1 MEKIE
6 EIHKLYN
13 VENKSLREIVDITGY
28 AFETV
33 QKYAYMKDFNIEI
46 PIIQTREGKLD
57 PFKDLI
63 DQWMTEDLKMPKKQ
77 RHSAERIHE
86 RLGGLYPKEFNVSS
100 RCIRKYVSD
109 KKKELKIYSKCFIP
123 LEHPAGTAQ
132 ADFGEAYF
140 KENGVLKKGYSFNL
154 SFPFSNAGFC
164 QIFKSQNQ
172 ECLLQGLK
180 NIGQK

>member
-1 MEKIE
+1 MYNQE
-6 EIHKLYN
+6 E
-13 VENKSLREIVDITGY
+13 KSLREIVDITGY

-63 DQWMTEDLKMPKKQ
+63 DLWMTEDLKMPKKQ

-86 RLGGLYPKEFNVSS
+86 RLGVLYPKEFNVSS

-109 KKKELKIYSKCFIP
+109 KKKELKIWRRRFWLNYLPLIP
-123 LEHPAGTAQ
+123 SL
-132 ADFGEAYF
+132 
-140 KENGVLKKGYSFNL
+140 
-154 SFPFSNAGFC
+154 
-164 QIFKSQNQ
+164 
-172 ECLLQGLK
+172 
-180 NIGQK
+180 